1 MLDVEIQVIL
11 GLSGFCRHQVI
22 QIVLE
27 IVDLRLDMFGKF
39 RFDARALN
47 LNDSFLS
54 LFDRTEVLLPGR
66 KQVELSLSVFQG
78 VLFRIK
84 ALFVGIDGPPVAVIL
99 DLSALLEVAV
109 HVLLSLE
116 IRSYTYSKSCITLLW
131 MSTLSCLY

>member
-11 GLSGFCRHQVI
+11 GLSGFRRHQVI

-66 KQVELSLSVFQG
+66 KQVWSG
-78 VLFRIK
+78 R
-84 ALFVGIDGPPVAVIL
+84 
-99 DLSALLEVAV
+99 
-109 HVLLSLE
+109 
-116 IRSYTYSKSCITLLW
+116 
-131 MSTLSCLY
+131 